1 MAIVVAVCN
10 YLLHFPYWVSFQ
22 LVPILITAGFAVS
35 VVNDVRKMRR
45 PVS

>member
-1 MAIVVAVCN
+1 
-10 YLLHFPYWVSFQ
+10 
-22 LVPILITAGFAVS
+22 VPILITAGFAVS